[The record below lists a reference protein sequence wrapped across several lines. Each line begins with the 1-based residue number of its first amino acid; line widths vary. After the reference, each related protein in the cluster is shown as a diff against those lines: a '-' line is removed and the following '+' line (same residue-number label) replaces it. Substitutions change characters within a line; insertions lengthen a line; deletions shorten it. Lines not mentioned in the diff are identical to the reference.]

1 MSNPRSA
8 SRTEP
13 TSKTSI
19 RDNLVPMRYVLS
31 MMITPT
37 KNIRRVAIAR
47 RVGFAVVITIIV
59 WTLVA
64 VSSGVIRGG
73 GDYESSTVG
82 TEGG

>member
-1 MSNPRSA
+1 
-8 SRTEP
+8 
-13 TSKTSI
+13 
-19 RDNLVPMRYVLS
+19 MRYVLS

-64 VSSGVIRGG
+64 VSIGVIRGV